1 MSKYLEQFNKDIK
14 KLVEK
19 LLLNFANVT
28 NKTQNYEDYVDS
40 IINYINEHSLD
51 YISRKNDVLNR
62 FEGLKEKLE
71 LNNQNEK
78 SQLLQNYLN
87 RLKTI
92 YEKKTPA
99 QKDNL
104 YSYINLVIRLAYSPL
119 KTRVNI
125 EYLKEQFENRYLSN
139 QYGGY
144 DINKDYYDK
153 VNQIEPANTVEIP
166 EVDYNEKT
174 PSISEDEEV
183 EEENEKSK
191 NDISESK
198 YDDKN
203 IIIESENKNDNII
216 INNKKNGIIK
226 LDFTYEGQLEK
237 GLVNNILEYLYKS
250 KSKLFADKDYFNK
263 MPKIY
268 FNYMLAANTRLSDSL
283 ITKYEQVSSDFILF
297 RVLNLFIEEYKSDDA
312 SNTKENFMN
321 QFFNINTIDI
331 PNNLLK
337 DILSDVYKRRKQIS
351 YLRKIGVNF
360 EKAGIQSLM
369 SDKLVFLINQFLNI
383 HDNVLTSFIKIF
395 YIQKGQIEKDYMDKI
410 FINDSF
416 IHRTI

>member
-92 YEKKTPA
+92 YEKKTPV

-153 VNQIEPANTVEIP
+153 VNQIEPA
-166 EVDYNEKT
+166 K
-174 PSISEDEEV
+174 
-183 EEENEKSK
+183 
-191 NDISESK
+191 
-198 YDDKN
+198 
-203 IIIESENKNDNII
+203 
-216 INNKKNGIIK
+216 
-226 LDFTYEGQLEK
+226 
-237 GLVNNILEYLYKS
+237 
-250 KSKLFADKDYFNK
+250 
-263 MPKIY
+263 
-268 FNYMLAANTRLSDSL
+268 
-283 ITKYEQVSSDFILF
+283 
-297 RVLNLFIEEYKSDDA
+297 
-312 SNTKENFMN
+312 
-321 QFFNINTIDI
+321 
-331 PNNLLK
+331 
-337 DILSDVYKRRKQIS
+337 
-351 YLRKIGVNF
+351 
-360 EKAGIQSLM
+360 
-369 SDKLVFLINQFLNI
+369 
-383 HDNVLTSFIKIF
+383 
-395 YIQKGQIEKDYMDKI
+395 
-410 FINDSF
+410 
-416 IHRTI
+416 

>member
-203 IIIESENKNDNII
+203 IIMESENKNDNII
-216 INNKKNGIIK
+216 INNKKNDIIK

-268 FNYMLAANTRLSDSL
+268 FNYMLAANTRLSDNL

-395 YIQKGQIEKDYMDKI
+395 
-410 FINDSF
+410 
-416 IHRTI
+416 